1 MDESY
6 LKIIAYCMFRKR
18 QIHVTLTISVL
29 WYYYG
34 MTYRFVSSW
43 YSYRNKPEEILVW
56 KNQAK
61 TRICETLKKEK

>member
-18 QIHVTLTISVL
+18 QIHVTLTIFVL

-34 MTYRFVSSW
+34 MTYRFVSVLGTVIETSPR
-43 YSYRNKPEEILVW
+43 YD
-56 KNQAK
+56 AK
-61 TRICETLKKEK
+61 TRICETLKNEK